1 MKRPTGRG
9 NLMGMVER
17 VRAMVPGVAFR
28 TSVIVGFPGE
38 TVEEFG
44 ALLRFVEEAEFDHL
58 GVFTYSD
65 EDGTSSFD
73 LPGRVPAAVKEKRRR
88 RIMAAQRRVSAQRNR
103 RRVGERVEVL
113 VEGVHPESDWL
124 LRGRL
129 ASQAPDIDGS
139 VIINDG
145 TAVPGTFVTC
155 EITEAHAYD
164 LVARV
169 V

>member
-1 MKRPTGRG
+1 
-9 NLMGMVER
+9 
-17 VRAMVPGVAFR
+17 
-28 TSVIVGFPGE
+28 
-38 TVEEFG
+38 
-44 ALLRFVEEAEFDHL
+44 
-58 GVFTYSD
+58 
-65 EDGTSSFD
+65 
-73 LPGRVPAAVKEKRRR
+73 VKEKRRR